1 METEEEGR
9 DSPRVEL
16 GRDRP
21 GGGVMDGTED
31 IEGTG
36 VVRELVLLELGVSER
51 DVDSPRVELGH
62 IPGYSMDEGTPSIS
76 GSFVGAYRCTVSS
89 MIWKYRKLLDKDK
102 TGRYEENGTQREKIK

>member
-21 GGGVMDGTED
+21 GGGVMDGAED

-36 VVRELVLLELGVSER
+36 VVRELVLLELGV
-51 DVDSPRVELGH
+51 DSPRVELGH
-62 IPGYSMDEGTPSIS
+62 IPGNSMDEGTPSIS
-76 GSFVGAYRCTVSS
+76 GSLVGASKYTVSS

-102 TGRYEENGTQREKIK
+102 TCGYEENGIQRGRI

>member
-1 METEEEGR
+1 MEMEEEGW

-16 GRDRP
+16 GRGRP

-36 VVRELVLLELGVSER
+36 VVMELVLLELGVSER
-51 DVDSPRVELGH
+51 GIDNPRDELGH
-62 IPGYSMDEGTPSIS
+62 IPGNSMDEGTPSIS
-76 GSFVGAYRCTVSS
+76 GSLVGASRYTVSS

-102 TGRYEENGTQREKIK
+102 TCGYEENGTQRGRI